1 MSKEKMMKPKE
12 YKQLVND
19 LTDKLLKQ
27 KKITWKEGETRN
39 CMYRNKP
46 KFQKIVSFFESQ
58 KDKKHREYMVFF
70 QFVDHLVRDKN
81 FTERM
86 EQIYEVFP
94 FLKDEFV
101 KDFKFKERDLRV
113 SLYRY
118 GGDVF
123 GVVFSFDVFERELN
137 ESEDE

>member
-1 MSKEKMMKPKE
+1 MSKSGMMKPKA

-27 KKITWKEGETRN
+27 KKIMWKEGETRN

-46 KFQKIVSFFESQ
+46 KFQKIVPFFESQ

-94 FLKDEFV
+94 FMKDEFV
-101 KDFKFKERDLRV
+101 KHFKFKERDLRV
-113 SLYRY
+113 SFYKY
-118 GGDVF
+118 GGDIL
-123 GVVFSFDVFERELN
+123 GVVFSFDVYERD